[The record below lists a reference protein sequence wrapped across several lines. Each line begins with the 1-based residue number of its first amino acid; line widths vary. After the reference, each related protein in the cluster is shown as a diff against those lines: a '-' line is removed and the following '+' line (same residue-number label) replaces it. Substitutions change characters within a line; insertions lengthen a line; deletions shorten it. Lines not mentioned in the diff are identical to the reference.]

1 MGRKYKYCVD
11 EYGKRHYY
19 QADSLLGQGGQGM
32 VFRTKDPDVALKFV
46 FCSNS
51 GDFSERLQAV
61 RMLCL
66 PDDLAVTLPI
76 AELQPNQKACG
87 YVMRLLSDM
96 IPVSRLLWP
105 HGGPYAAGSF
115 PPWVQKRLDDQ
126 SMPQEVAELF
136 RICTPQANLKLRLRV
151 LARLAAIL
159 ARLQARGLVYC
170 DISPNNVFFSPD
182 EKMDPVWLIDCDNL
196 TLEQDSNT
204 GCIFTPGFGAPELMR
219 CSAAVC
225 NSMAADAY
233 SFAVLAFMTLAL
245 VHPFNG
251 SAVAN
256 DQVDDWDAGAAGG
269 APGAWERALRGELP
283 WIEDTQGT
291 NSGSQFGIPRELV
304 LTDELRTLFQ
314 NTFGARADHPQR
326 RTQMWQWAP
335 ALARAEDMLLECPG
349 CGMAYYYNNPFRSCP
364 YCDAPEPP
372 YVLLETYPWK
382 GAGTCAGA
390 IPRRSVC
397 QLPREGDASL
407 LARQLGA
414 LGIRLRDKACL
425 NFTVDAAGNVVCM
438 PRLSSRQEL
447 YVYPGPGTAGQRL
460 ANVTRNYLKP
470 GPGPLYLA
478 SRLEENQ
485 AHITR
490 CTLVNP
496 QAQ

>member
-11 EYGKRHYY
+11 EYGKRHDYR
-19 QADSLLGQGGQGM
+19 ADSLIGQGGQGM
-32 VFRTKDPDVALKFV
+32 VFRAKDPDHALKFV

-170 DISPNNVFFSPD
+170 DISPNNVFFSSD
-182 EKMDPVWLIDCDNL
+182 EKMEPVWLIDCDNL

-219 CSAAVC
+219 GTADAC
-225 NSMAADAY
+225 NSMAADTY

-314 NTFGARADHPQR
+314 NTFRQRADHPQQ

-425 NFTVDAAGNVVCM
+425 NFTIDAAGNVVCM

-478 SRLEENQ
+478 SRLEENR

>member
-51 GDFSERLQAV
+51 GDFSEGLQAV

-304 LTDELRTLFQ
+304 LTDELRT
-314 NTFGARADHPQR
+314 
-326 RTQMWQWAP
+326 
-335 ALARAEDMLLECPG
+335 
-349 CGMAYYYNNPFRSCP
+349 
-364 YCDAPEPP
+364 PE
-372 YVLLETYPWK
+372 VNANVSTV
-382 GAGTCAGA
+382 AA
-390 IPRRSVC
+390 IPQVRALLVEKQREYNTREAVVMEGRDIGTVVFPHTPFKYFVTASEEVRAARRAAEGITESITERDRKDSQRSVSPLI
-397 QLPREGDASL
+397 QAPDAL
-407 LARQLGA
+407 LVDTSDMSIDEVVA
-414 LGIRLRDKACL
+414 LVVADIRKK
-425 NFTVDAAGNVVCM
+425 
-438 PRLSSRQEL
+438 
-447 YVYPGPGTAGQRL
+447 L
-460 ANVTRNYLKP
+460 A
-470 GPGPLYLA
+470 
-478 SRLEENQ
+478 
-485 AHITR
+485 
-490 CTLVNP
+490 
-496 QAQ
+496 